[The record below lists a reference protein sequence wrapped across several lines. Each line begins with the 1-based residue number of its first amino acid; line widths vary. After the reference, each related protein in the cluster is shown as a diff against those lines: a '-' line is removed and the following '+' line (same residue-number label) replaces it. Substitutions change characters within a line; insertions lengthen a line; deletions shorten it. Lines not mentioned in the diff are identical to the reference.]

1 MTAVLCT
8 DVRNLNPCWR
18 LYAHNCLVAA
28 AIILLVL
35 AFLNDYKARERR
47 FLQRDDAVSLLIR
60 RRLNKVQDL
69 SLVYPLDIELE
80 LNKIEKYKKMQKE
93 GANIKE
99 LQAAIEED
107 VELFFHEF
115 PKRLEAVVG
124 KHDPRN
130 LMDVDPNREEYERLI
145 HERAWTPRAVIA
157 AHFEIN
163 WDDLIEEEFD
173 TGAYVTDKNSG
184 HTWKVPFKK
193 FGMNSIDFRIM
204 EIDENRSRSL
214 HTS

>member
-1 MTAVLCT
+1 MPTTA
-8 DVRNLNPCWR
+8 
-18 LYAHNCLVAA
+18 YVAA
-28 AIILLVL
+28 AIILLML
-35 AFLNDYKARERR
+35 AFLNDYEARERR

-80 LNKIEKYKKMQKE
+80 LNKIEKYKKMQKD

-130 LMDVDPNREEYERLI
+130 PMDVDPNRGEFERLI
-145 HERAWTPRAVIA
+145 RGREPGPLGPSSPPTSRSTGTTWSRRNLIQAPMSPIRIPATPGR
-157 AHFEIN
+157 F
-163 WDDLIEEEFD
+163 
-173 TGAYVTDKNSG
+173 
-184 HTWKVPFKK
+184 P
-193 FGMNSIDFRIM
+193 
-204 EIDENRSRSL
+204 SRSL
-214 HTS
+214 A